1 MNNSLTTSRLLIEP
15 LGEGDKNFICRL
27 LNTKGW
33 IRFIGN
39 RNIHSEE
46 DAAAYIQK
54 IITNL
59 NTKYWV
65 VKLNDS
71 LTAIGIITF
80 IKRDYLEHHDIGFA
94 FLTEF
99 EGKGYAYESANAV
112 MKYLMESLNLPYIL
126 ATTIPENASSIKLLK
141 KLGLHFEK
149 EIEID
154 NEKLHVYSSKQL

>member
-15 LGEGDKNFICRL
+15 LSEDDKNFIYRL

-71 LTAIGIITF
+71 LTPVGIITF

-112 MKYLMESLNLPYIL
+112 MKYLMVSFNLPYIL